1 MGRAKLTPEEKAAL
15 EARLQESERIQG
27 EEAVLA
33 QVKGWPEPDRSLF
46 LELHAL
52 VRTEAPALTPR
63 VWYGMPAYAEKARV
77 LCFFQPAHKFKTRYA
92 TLGFTDRARLDE
104 GHFWPVAFALTRLT
118 PEEAARIRALLRRA
132 LGGE

>member
-1 MGRAKLTPEEKAAL
+1 
-15 EARLQESERIQG
+15 
-27 EEAVLA
+27 
-33 QVKGWPEPDRSLF
+33 
-46 LELHAL
+46 
-52 VRTEAPALTPR
+52 
-63 VWYGMPAYAEKARV
+63 MPAYAEKGRV

>member
-15 EARLQESERIQG
+15 KARLQESERIQG

-33 QVKGWPEPDRSLF
+33 QVKAWPEPDRSLF

-63 VWYGMPAYAEKARV
+63 LWYGMPAYAEKGRV

>member
-15 EARLQESERIQG
+15 KARLQESARIQG

-33 QVKGWPEPDRSLF
+33 QVKAWPEPDRSLF

-52 VRTEAPALTPR
+52 VRTEAPGLTPR
-63 VWYGMPAYAEKARV
+63 LWYGMPAYAEKGRV

-92 TLGFTDRARLDE
+92 TLGFTDHARLDE
-104 GHFWPVAFALTRLT
+104 GHFWPVAFALTQLT
-118 PEEAARIRALLRRA
+118 PEEAERMRALLRRA
-132 LGGE
+132 LGGG